1 MEGIKESICQTRYP
15 IVLVHGT
22 GFRDWRGIQYWGRI
36 PKALE
41 EHGAQVFFGNQDG
54 WATVEQNAAALRER
68 VEEVLGQT
76 GSEKV
81 HLIAHS
87 KGGLDAR
94 CMVSSLNMGSKVAS
108 VSLVATPNH
117 GSRTMDGLY
126 RMPKWVFR
134 LAGFFVNTWYR
145 MLGDKHPDFCSVCF
159 QFTTS
164 WAREFNEKNPDAE
177 GVLYRSYTGVMS
189 SWRSDIF
196 MWWQNLIMGWVE
208 QDNDGL
214 VTLESARWSG
224 FQEVWRGVGSR
235 GVSHMDEIDF
245 RRRPLKY
252 HGKRYDVVEEYI
264 KMVAQLKELGL

>member
-1 MEGIKESICQTRYP
+1 MEGIKEGICQTRYP
-15 IVLVHGT
+15 ILLVHGT
-22 GFRDWRGIQYWGRI
+22 GFRDWRGLQYWGRI

-54 WATVEQNAAALRER
+54 WATVEKNAAALRDR
-68 VEEVLGQT
+68 VEAVLEET

-94 CMVSSLNMGSKVAS
+94 CMISSLGMGNQVAS

-117 GSRTMDGLY
+117 GSQTMDLLY
-126 RMPKWVFR
+126 RMPKWVFH
-134 LAGFFVNTWYR
+134 LGGFFVNAWYR

-164 WAREFNEKNPDAE
+164 WAREFNEMNPDVD

-189 SWRSDIF
+189 SWRSDIL
-196 MWWQNLIMGWVE
+196 MWWQNLVMGWVE
-208 QDNDGL
+208 KDNDGL

-224 FQEVWRGVGSR
+224 FQEVWQGVGGR

-245 RRRPLKY
+245 RRRPLHY
-252 HGKRYDVVEEYI
+252 RGKSYDVVEEYI
-264 KMVAQLKELGL
+264 KMVAQLKEFGL